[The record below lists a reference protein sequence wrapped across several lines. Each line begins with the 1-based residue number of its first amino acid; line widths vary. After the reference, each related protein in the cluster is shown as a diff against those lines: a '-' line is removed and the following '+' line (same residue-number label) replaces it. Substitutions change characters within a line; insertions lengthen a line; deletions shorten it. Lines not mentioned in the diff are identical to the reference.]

1 MIRYAILTT
10 YVAFFCAYAFKDWYR
25 ALLGLLFL
33 VAFMERPDMPEAMFG
48 IPGLAPF
55 NILLVFVVLGYLGQ
69 RSHEVTHW
77 KAPPKN
83 RVFLI
88 GLVLILAI
96 GVIRMV
102 ADMGAIYDTAYI
114 MARDFRMDTGSIVFE
129 YFATTIK
136 WAIPG
141 LLVMAGC
148 NSEKRLKE
156 TMFVMMLVVVLLAL
170 QILKVM
176 PLTLIAD
183 GHALQKR
190 AVRVM
195 DRDVGFHRNQLGV
208 WMASGFW
215 FVWLYMTELADRTRK
230 FWMFSLAMLIFFAL
244 IMTGSRG
251 GLLCWGLT
259 GCVFAWVRWRKL
271 LLLGPA
277 IVLVAVMLIPAL
289 QERVTQG
296 LSQDEVSS
304 YVKDDAI
311 GGRTLGLAAAS
322 SGRTIFWAYSIPKI
336 MEKPFFG
343 WGRRSFIRSGVTLDL
358 YETYDLSMAVS
369 HPHNA
374 YLQTVFDNGIFG
386 ALFVVAYFVW
396 LATRS
401 YGLFKSDHR
410 TTRLVGGLGLA
421 WICTYLISGITAST
435 FYPNEGSIFL
445 WAIMGLVAKGGV
457 GLMEQQQA
465 EQAPVLPPHM
475 RVPGPVAG
483 R

>member
-1 MIRYAILTT
+1 MIRYALLGM
-10 YVAFFCAYAFKDWYR
+10 YVSFFCAYAFKDWYR

-69 RSHEVTHW
+69 RSQEVSHW
-77 KAPPKN
+77 QAPAKN
-83 RVFLI
+83 GMFLW
-88 GLVLILAI
+88 GLVVILGI
-96 GVIRMV
+96 GVLRMV
-102 ADMGAIYDTAYI
+102 ADLGASYDTAH
-114 MARDFRMDTGSIVFE
+114 ALGVDFRQGRGEVIFE

-136 WAIPG
+136 WAVPG

-156 TMFVMMLVVVLLAL
+156 TMLVMMLVVALLAL
-170 QILKVM
+170 QVLRTM
-176 PLTLIAD
+176 PLTMIAD
-183 GHALQKR
+183 GYALQKR

-195 DRDVGFHRNQLGV
+195 DRDLGFHRNQLGV

-230 FWMFSLAMLIFFAL
+230 IWMFVLAMFIFFAL

-259 GCVFAWVRWRKL
+259 GCIFAWVRWRKL

-277 IVLVAVMLIPAL
+277 IVLVAVMLVPAL

-296 LSQDEVSS
+296 LSPDDMSS

-311 GGRTLGLAAAS
+311 EGRTLGLAAAS

-336 MEKPFFG
+336 MEKPLFG
-343 WGRRSFIRSGVTLDL
+343 WGRRGFMRSGITLELFD
-358 YETYDLSMAVS
+358 TYDRSMAVN

-374 YLQTVFDNGIFG
+374 YIQIVFDNGFIG
-386 ALFVVAYFVW
+386 GLFVVAYFLW
-396 LATRS
+396 LASRS
-401 YGLFKSDHR
+401 YGMFKANDR

-421 WICTYLISGITAST
+421 WICTFLISGVTAST

-445 WAIMGLVAKGGV
+445 WAVMGLVAKGGV
-457 GLMEQQQA
+457 GMMADTAAASE
-465 EQAPVLPPHM
+465 PLPTLPM
-475 RVPGPVAG
+475 ARA
-483 R
+483 RRA

>member
-48 IPGLAPF
+48 IPGFSPF
-55 NILLVFVVLGYLGQ
+55 NILLVFVFLGYLSQ
-69 RSHEVTHW
+69 RKGELTHW
-77 KAPPKN
+77 QAPPKN
-83 RVFLI
+83 RIFLFSLI
-88 GLVLILAI
+88 IILAV
-96 GVIRMV
+96 GVARMI
-102 ADMGAIYDTAYI
+102 ADTGAIYDTAYVI
-114 MARDFRMDTGSIVFE
+114 GTEHRLNAGPIFFE
-129 YFATTIK
+129 YFATTVK

-141 LLVMAGC
+141 LLVMSGC

-156 TMFVMMLVVVLLAL
+156 TMFVMMMVVALLAI

-183 GHALQKR
+183 GNTLQKR

-195 DRDVGFHRNQLGV
+195 DRDLGFHRNQLGV

-215 FVWLYMTELADRTRK
+215 FVWLYMTELADRTK
-230 FWMFSLAMLIFFAL
+230 KAWMFGLAMVIFFAL

-277 IVLVAVMLIPAL
+277 IVLVAILFVPAL
-289 QERVTQG
+289 QERITQG
-296 LSQDEVSS
+296 LSQDEVAS
-304 YVKDDAI
+304 YIKDDAI
-311 GGRTLGLAAAS
+311 AGRTLGLAAAS
-322 SGRTIFWAYSIPKI
+322 SGRTIFWAYAIPKI
-336 MEKPFFG
+336 KEKPLFG
-343 WGRRSFIRSGVTLDL
+343 WGRRSFVRSGLTLEL
-358 YETYDLSMAVS
+358 FETYDLSMAVT

-374 YLQTVFDNGIFG
+374 YLQIIFDNGVIG
-386 ALFVVAYFVW
+386 AIFVVAYFVW

-401 YGLFKSDHR
+401 YRLFKSQYL

-421 WICTYLISGITAST
+421 WICTYLVSGITAST

-445 WAIMGLVAKGGV
+445 WAVMGLVAKGGV
-457 GLMEQQQA
+457 GLLEEQEAQA
-465 EQAPVLPPHM
+465 A
-475 RVPGPVAG
+475 RAGPANAKGAG
-483 R
+483 LVKA